1 MHRRIMAE
9 AEMFSS
15 WKNKLDQNSRVGI
28 KLTDFFF
35 LKDDSVK
42 GIYKQ
47 WLQKKNLFNSNSL

>member
-1 MHRRIMAE
+1 MAE

-15 WKNKLDQNSRVGI
+15 WKKKLDQNSRVGI
-28 KLTDFFF
+28 KLTDFF

-47 WLQKKNLFNSNSL
+47 WLQKKEFVQF